1 MEHAITV
8 VQLAQILHIS
18 QGTIRNM
25 IKEEDPTKR
34 IPYVRIGKSYRF
46 FPSEIAKFFS
56 IDPKTLNIK
65 E

>member
-1 MEHAITV
+1 MEPALTI
-8 VQLAQILHIS
+8 VQLARLLNVS

-25 IKEEDPTKR
+25 IKETNPDKR
-34 IPYVRIGKSYRF
+34 IPYVRIGKNYRF
-46 FPSEIAKFFS
+46 FPAEIAKFFS

>member
-1 MEHAITV
+1 
-8 VQLAQILHIS
+8 
-18 QGTIRNM
+18 M
-25 IKEEDPTKR
+25 IKEKDETKR
-34 IPYVRIGKSYRF
+34 IPYVRIGKNYRF

>member
-1 MEHAITV
+1 VEHAITV

>member
-1 MEHAITV
+1 MENAITV
-8 VQLAQILHIS
+8 VQLAQLLHIS

-34 IPYVRIGKSYRF
+34 IPSVRIGKNYRF

>member
-1 MEHAITV
+1 VENAITV
-8 VQLAQILHIS
+8 VQLAQLLHIS

-34 IPYVRIGKSYRF
+34 IPYVRIGKNYRF

>member
-1 MEHAITV
+1 MENAITI
-8 VQLAQILHIS
+8 VQLAQILQIS
-18 QGTIRNM
+18 QGTVRNM
-25 IKEEDPTKR
+25 IKEKDETKR
-34 IPYVRIGKSYRF
+34 IPYVRIGKNYRF

>member
-1 MEHAITV
+1 VENAITV

>member
-1 MEHAITV
+1 MESALTI
-8 VQLAQILHIS
+8 VQLARLLNVS

-25 IKEEDPTKR
+25 IKEVNPDKR

-46 FPSEIAKFFS
+46 FPAEIAKFFS

>member
-1 MEHAITV
+1 MENAITV

-34 IPYVRIGKSYRF
+34 IPYVRIGKSCRF

>member
-1 MEHAITV
+1 MKAAITV
-8 VQLAQILHIS
+8 VQLAQLLQIS
-18 QGTIRNM
+18 KGTIRNM
-25 IKEEDPTKR
+25 IKEKDPTKR

-56 IDPKTLNIK
+56 IDPKTFNIK

>member
-1 MEHAITV
+1 MEPALTI
-8 VQLAQILHIS
+8 VQLAQLLNVS

-25 IKEEDPTKR
+25 IKEIDPNKR
-34 IPYVRIGKSYRF
+34 IPYVRIGKNYRF
-46 FPSEIAKFFS
+46 FPAEIAKFFS

>member
-1 MEHAITV
+1 MENAITV
-8 VQLAQILHIS
+8 VQLAQLLHIS

-34 IPYVRIGKSYRF
+34 IPYVRIGKNYRF

>member
-1 MEHAITV
+1 MENAITV